1 MRKRLTYANV
11 AATLALVFSMSGGAL
26 AASHYLITSTRQIS
40 PKVLGRLTGKAG
52 APGPRG
58 EAGPKG
64 ETGLTGDIGPKG
76 EEGKPGEPGT
86 PGTAGARGPEGRQ
99 GIEGATGREG
109 EEGPSGVI
117 SIANLNIGVTAPNE
131 TGSYEFV
138 GEPASETFADAKTVA
153 FATATLDYASS
164 DGGEFHANF
173 GICYQPAGGGALT
186 VVAKVTP
193 EFAAGKGDK
202 WAQTVSG
209 AVTGLTPG
217 AYRVGACTDEE
228 SSKTE
233 HGSGAGV
240 VVLAESR

>member
-1 MRKRLTYANV
+1 MGGNLRKRLTYANV

-26 AASHYLITSTRQIS
+26 AAGHYLITSTRQIS
-40 PKVLGRLTGKAG
+40 PKVLGRLTGKPG
-52 APGPRG
+52 ATGPRG
-58 EAGPKG
+58 EVGPKG
-64 ETGLTGDIGPKG
+64 ETGSTGNTGPKG
-76 EEGKPGEPGT
+76 EEGK
-86 PGTAGARGPEGRQ
+86 Q
-99 GIEGATGREG
+99 G

-138 GEPASETFADAKTVA
+138 GEPASEKFADARTVA
-153 FATATLDYASS
+153 FATATLDYAST

-209 AVTGLTPG
+209 AVTGLTP
-217 AYRVGACTDEE
+217 ATYRVGACTDEE